1 MFPHCKQSPI
11 KPELSRNAKG
21 FTLLEVLV
29 AATMLAIALLAMG
42 TGELNSI
49 GTSRLSRD
57 VTTMTASGQEIIE
70 RIRRNKANVG
80 SYNGFDTNN
89 SATRPA
95 SPGILQDDYDQW
107 KSNLTG
113 AVSGSRGQVTVTPS
127 SPLATTNQVSVTITW
142 PSAPLTKTITIQTV
156 FSN

>member
-1 MFPHCKQSPI
+1 MLAPCKGMS
-11 KPELSRNAKG
+11 KMPERERNEKG
-21 FTLLEVLV
+21 FTLLEVLI

-49 GTSRLSRD
+49 GTNRLSRD
-57 VTTMTASGQEIIE
+57 VTMMTASGQEILE
-70 RIRRNKANVG
+70 RIRRNKVNVG

-89 SATRPA
+89 AATRPA

-113 AVSGSRGQVTVTPS
+113 VVNGSRGQVTVTPS
-127 SPLATTNQVSVTITW
+127 TPLPTTNQVSVTITW

-156 FSN
+156 FAN